1 MCKRWFPAAA
11 SAALALVLLDAGT
24 SSAAIFFWGGGFGY
38 PRYGYGYGYP
48 GYGYPYAFYPSYGY
62 SPYSYGTA
70 SGYSP
75 YYGTMGY
82 GYNYVAPTT
91 TYSGYYS
98 PTLWAYSPNYGRP
111 AGSSSAASGV
121 APAGYVSY
129 YPPAYA
135 TTPAASASTAPGTNE
150 RPAWVEVTVPA
161 GAELWFDGQKTTKTG
176 ERRVFRTPPLE
187 KGHNYYYDVKAR
199 WTEGGKPVE
208 RDRRVRVHAD
218 ERVAVDFV
226 TSKP

>member
-1 MCKRWFPAAA
+1 MIKRWFPAVAP
-11 SAALALVLLDAGT
+11 AALALVLLNAGT
-24 SSAAIFFWGGGFGY
+24 SSAAIFFWGGGFY
-38 PRYGYGYGYP
+38 PRYGYGYPGL
-48 GYGYPYAFYPSYGY
+48 GYGYPGFGYAAYPRYSYGY
-62 SPYSYGTA
+62 PGLGYGYA
-70 SGYSP
+70 P
-75 YYGTMGY
+75 YYGTTAY

-111 AGSSSAASGV
+111 PGSSSAASGV

-135 TTPAASASTAPGTNE
+135 TGPAAATAPDTNE
-150 RPAWVEVTVPA
+150 LLAWVEVTVPA
-161 GAELWFDGQKTTKTG
+161 GAELWFDGQRTTKTG

-208 RDRRVRVHAD
+208 KTRQVSVHAG
-218 ERVAVDFV
+218 ERVAVDFLAP
-226 TSKP
+226 KR